1 MMTKCCAQRCLVAC
15 PNFFSWRNICIQC
28 TYAGKEGKKENVRD
42 HPKGMYPQI
51 WWFQTM
57 LSLYALKQQNDIRK
71 TIDER
76 FCLDP
81 LLLPWSIHTSWMV
94 LKVAYGEGRK
104 FYCTSCSIYAYAYYY
119 PHSPLKYQYMLQL
132 CHELW
137 FYQLNLAFKIY

>member
-1 MMTKCCAQRCLVAC
+1 MLRDVLWHVLT
-15 PNFFSWRNICIQC
+15 FFLEETSVYNVPMLER
-28 TYAGKEGKKENVRD
+28 KEGLKENVRD

-71 TIDER
+71 TIDVS

-119 PHSPLKYQYMLQL
+119 SHLPLKYQYMLQL
-132 CHELW
+132 SHELW